1 MVNILVENPIK
12 HGMIW
17 GVKTHIFGN
26 IHMMKVF
33 KSVLHLRM
41 SWWIFIRN
49 AKSSLGGGGFVEVA
63 SVGPKARYK

>member
-1 MVNILVENPIK
+1 MGSLYGCFQPKIGGKKPPKWMVNILVENPIK

-41 SWWIFIRN
+41 S
-49 AKSSLGGGGFVEVA
+49 
-63 SVGPKARYK
+63 